1 MSWLDNH
8 IKKKKKKGKNKK
20 RIRRVTKIF
29 SIIFLMIITIILICI
44 SGVANIKKIDIKVD
58 GKKVSVEE
66 IRSLS
71 QLSVSMNM
79 FKFSI
84 SAVEDNIKKNPYVGS
99 VEIKRHMNGTI
110 SINVI
115 ERKAMYKINYA
126 GGYILIDSRGYVL
139 EITSEDI
146 DKPVL
151 LGTSTDFSSLTVGS
165 AENKVNVLN
174 SVDLEKLKV
183 ANTIL
188 EISKNNDI
196 GNLISRI
203 DISNEKNYIVYL
215 DSEQKTVY
223 LGDCSEL
230 NTRILCMKEIVNK
243 ESGVKGEIFLDG
255 DLNTNKIVF
264 NESV

>member
-1 MSWLDNH
+1 
-8 IKKKKKKGKNKK
+8 
-20 RIRRVTKIF
+20 
-29 SIIFLMIITIILICI
+29 MIITIILICI

-79 FKFSI
+79 FEFSI